1 VYIWIHPV
9 VLVQVH
15 VYAHSHI
22 HAHAHTHIHIYTH
35 AYTQVEELRKEVETM
50 NAHNTTMAKA
60 LKSMREQPANTAKI
74 GT

>member
-1 VYIWIHPV
+1 M
-9 VLVQVH
+9 
-15 VYAHSHI
+15 HI
-22 HAHAHTHIHIYTH
+22 HTYMRIHIHIYMYTH
-35 AYTQVEELRKEVETM
+35 TYTQVEELRKEVETM